1 MMAGGTDP
9 EALAYQAQAWVRG
22 PALEVTGQPQ
32 GPRSWGFW
40 KALCSYVEHGLMGR
54 DQRVSAVGPAGH
66 TWLGAG
72 GVSAGVLVLF

>member
-1 MMAGGTDP
+1 MKGHGAGRDLRGRGSRGGAVTAGGTDP

-54 DQRVSAVGPAGH
+54 DQ
-66 TWLGAG
+66 
-72 GVSAGVLVLF
+72 